1 MNEKFNNGQSM
12 EMKVSA
18 GAAGAGKVVTG
29 GPLTTSMANQG
40 SPFLLLNE
48 IEQRVVKVRPMS
60 TPVDQISR
68 MVGSRRAGSMV
79 VDYYTVDTK
88 PTEATVKSITALTG
102 SSAMH
107 DGKPCYKLL
116 TSNDELFAPTE
127 TILVPS
133 QAGEHAKGEES
144 MTRKALVLYVESR
157 SADGVGLNV
166 VAINPAV
173 DGSGHPMTDL
183 EEGTRLIRMGRAAS
197 ELDVQ
202 TDQFEALPV
211 KSSNYCQIFKAQVEQ
226 GTVMSLSNK
235 EVGWSFTDQEEVA
248 VMDMRMGM
256 EKNFL
261 FGSKARL
268 SNRRSGNETLL
279 TEGIWSQAKGVIELQ
294 EREMTHAG
302 LVALMRRAFTGSAA
316 GSTRKILIAGSGLIE
331 RINCLEPYRTVGGQE
346 KVTRWGIDF
355 SEIGS
360 KFGTLYVVHS
370 EVMDSCGHEDD
381 GLILD
386 PEYVTKYT
394 FMPFGV
400 EALDLRGSGVRN
412 VQAMV
417 ITEASCLVLRHPQT
431 HLRVIG

>member
-1 MNEKFNNGQSM
+1 MNENVNNGQDM
-12 EMKVSA
+12 QMKVIN
-18 GAAGAGKVVTG
+18 GAQGAGKMVVG
-29 GPLTTSMANQG
+29 GPLTTSQARDG
-40 SPFLLLNE
+40 SPTLLLNE

-68 MVGSRRAGSMV
+68 MIGSRRAGSMV

-88 PTEATVKSITALTG
+88 GTEAKVESFTALTG
-102 SSAMH
+102 SQAYH
-107 DGKPCYKLL
+107 DGKPCYKLV
-116 TSNDELFAPTE
+116 TDNNDLFAPTE
-127 TILVPS
+127 TILVPTR
-133 QAGEHAKGEES
+133 AGEHDAGEVS

-157 SADGVGLNV
+157 TADGTGFNV
-166 VAINPAV
+166 VAINAAV
-173 DGSGHPMTDL
+173 DDDGEPMTNL
-183 EEGTRLIRMGRAAS
+183 VAGTRLIRMGRAAS

-211 KSSNYCQIFKAQVEQ
+211 KASNYCQIFKAQVEQ
-226 GTVMSLSNK
+226 STVMSLTNK
-235 EVGWSFTDQEEVA
+235 EVGWSFSDQEEVA

-268 SNRRSGNETLL
+268 SNRRSGNDTLL
-279 TEGIWSQAKGVIELQ
+279 TEGIWSQARGMVELT
-294 EREMTHAG
+294 EEELSHKG
-302 LVALMRRAFTGSAA
+302 LVAMMRKAFTGRAA
-316 GSTRKILIAGSGLIE
+316 GSNRKILIAGSGLIE
-331 RINCLEPYRTVGGQE
+331 KINRLEPYRTVGGAD

-355 SEIGS
+355 SEINS

-370 EVMDSCGHEDD
+370 EVMDSCDHEDD

-400 EALDLRGSGVRN
+400 EGIDLRGSGVRN
-412 VQAMV
+412 VRAMV
-417 ITEASCLVLRHPQT
+417 ITEASCLVLRHPHT
-431 HLRVIG
+431 HLRVLG